1 MFIIPG
7 PFGLF
12 GPFGLYGP
20 FGLFGPFGLCG
31 PFGFFGLFG
40 LRYRLMLG
48 EIKSFA
54 SVLRVVN
61 MSIRG
66 CRDCPVPDCGAKYLV
81 RLANHLA
88 NVHML
93 DIDQRRKY
101 LQEAKRHPIVKRVAY
116 KSAATDETNDNL
128 LQQQDRVCVASKVRQ
143 HVLKHAHFWLWVLHK
158 AEKPILS
165 NKF

>member
-7 PFGLF
+7 PIDLF

-20 FGLFGPFGLCG
+20 FGLFGLFGPFGPLGLCG
-31 PFGFFGLFG
+31 PFGLFGLFG
-40 LRYRLMLG
+40 LRYRLLMLG

-54 SVLRVVN
+54 SVVRVVN
-61 MSIRG
+61 MSPRG

-88 NVHML
+88 SVHML

-101 LQEAKRHPIVKRVAY
+101 LQEAKRHSIVKRVM
-116 KSAATDETNDNL
+116 
-128 LQQQDRVCVASKVRQ
+128 
-143 HVLKHAHFWLWVLHK
+143 
-158 AEKPILS
+158 
-165 NKF
+165 

>member
-7 PFGLF
+7 PIDLF

-20 FGLFGPFGLCG
+20 FGLFGLFGPFGLCG

-61 MSIRG
+61 MSTRG

-101 LQEAKRHPIVKRVAY
+101 LQEAKRHLIVKRVTY
-116 KSAATDETNDNL
+116 KSAATDEINDNL
-128 LQQQDRVCVASKVRQ
+128 LQQQDRVINYFTGS
-143 HVLKHAHFWLWVLHK
+143 
-158 AEKPILS
+158 
-165 NKF
+165 